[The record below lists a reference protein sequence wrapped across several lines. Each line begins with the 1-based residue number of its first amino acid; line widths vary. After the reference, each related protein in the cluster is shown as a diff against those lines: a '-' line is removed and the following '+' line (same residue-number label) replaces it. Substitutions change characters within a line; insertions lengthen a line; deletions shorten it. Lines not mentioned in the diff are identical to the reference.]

1 MISKESGGEFVQKQ
15 YIYKHIY
22 KGPGAGR
29 EKYTNVQ
36 ERPDELKK

>member
-1 MISKESGGEFVQKQ
+1 MISKEGGGEFVQKQ
-15 YIYKHIY
+15 WLEHIY